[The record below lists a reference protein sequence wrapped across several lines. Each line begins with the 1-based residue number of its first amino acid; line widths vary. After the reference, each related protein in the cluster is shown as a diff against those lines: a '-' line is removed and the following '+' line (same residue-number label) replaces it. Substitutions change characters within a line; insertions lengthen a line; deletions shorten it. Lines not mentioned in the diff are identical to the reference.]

1 MVATGIAFHFLSA
14 LRRAFTRVA
23 MWFGLTGL
31 ITAVVVEL
39 AGIFATGQLPGMP
52 THLAALA
59 LGLAVGYA
67 AGMTV
72 LTGEIFRSLLT
83 IVRDVG
89 RDLEHG
95 MEEGGRLGGLMAQGI
110 ERLERRL

>member
-1 MVATGIAFHFLSA
+1 MLATGILFHLWGA
-14 LRRAFTRVA
+14 LRRAFARVA
-23 MWFGLTGL
+23 LWFSLTGL
-31 ITAVVVEL
+31 IAIIITEL
-39 AGIFATGQLPGMP
+39 AGIFATGQLPGLP

-72 LTGEIFRSLLT
+72 LMGEIFHSLLV
-83 IVRDVG
+83 IVKDVG

-95 MEEGGRLGGLMAQGI
+95 MEEGGQVGGAMVRGI